1 MNFSCDE
8 EKENIFDFLDI
19 LGNEKDDF
27 NYDNKE
33 KNLFDFLDL
42 FGNEKK
48 VCLEEDNSV
57 L

>member
-19 LGNEKDDF
+19 LGNEMEDF
-27 NYDNKE
+27 KYD
-33 KNLFDFLDL
+33 NLFDFLDL
-42 FGNEKK
+42 LGIEKE
-48 VCLEEDNSV
+48 VCLEEDSSV

>member
-19 LGNEKDDF
+19 CNEKEDF
-27 NYDNKE
+27 NYDNEE

-42 FGNEKK
+42 LGIEKE
-48 VCLEEDNSV
+48 VCLEEDSSV

>member
-19 LGNEKDDF
+19 LGNEKEDF

-33 KNLFDFLDL
+33 KNLFDFLEL

>member
-8 EKENIFDFLDI
+8 EKENIFEFLDN

-48 VCLEEDNSV
+48 VFLEEDNSV